1 MFWGPEVRT
10 STYKFWGNTIESTA
24 ITKILPMFKFSGISG
39 AFGRVDLFLQL
50 ELLSFARLLWL
61 IFLETSF
68 IDFNEILSLV
78 HEIAL
83 LDCKLLRVQELG
95 LSYLFLLTW
104 SPAQDLLLSGCWT
117 HWPNSWLLFSASSLC
132 QYVSDSLL
140 FSQTCGWT

>member
-1 MFWGPEVRT
+1 
-10 STYKFWGNTIESTA
+10 
-24 ITKILPMFKFSGISG
+24 MFKFSGISG

-95 LSYLFLLTW
+95 LSYLFPLTR
-104 SPAQDLLLSGCWT
+104 SPAQDLLLSGC
-117 HWPNSWLLFSASSLC
+117 
-132 QYVSDSLL
+132 
-140 FSQTCGWT
+140 